1 MPLSQRTADILKLIV
16 SDYIES
22 CAPVGSLA
30 LARHHGLRVSPATIR
45 NDMVKL
51 EDEGYIIRPH
61 TSAGG
66 IPADKGY
73 RFYVETLPQ
82 APSPD
87 DSERTALE
95 WALEQVRRDLEQW
108 ARTAASMM
116 SEVVGTLAF
125 ASAPRPNT
133 TRVKQLELL
142 QIHDFTVL
150 LVLILQGANVLR
162 QLLPVE
168 APTSPDQIEHARNK
182 LVRLFAGRTA
192 DEIAIEKRE
201 RLSPFEQAVIDAMV
215 TMLREEEKSSTPDY
229 VVEGLGPLFEKPELA
244 RPGPARELAEALDD
258 DGTMTGIAA
267 DAPRDGTL
275 AVFIGTENTRQNLR
289 EFSVIV
295 SRYGSPEHASGIV
308 GLIGP
313 TRLAYHQALPV
324 VGFTS
329 SMLSEMVAEV
339 YLGRPVREAES
350 QS

>member
-1 MPLSQRTADILKLIV
+1 MALGQRTADILKLIV
-16 SDYIES
+16 ADYIAS
-22 CAPVGSLA
+22 CAPVGSLT
-30 LARHHGLRVSPATIR
+30 LARHHGLGISPATIR

-73 RFYVETLPQ
+73 RFYVETLP
-82 APSPD
+82 PSRSLD
-87 DSERTALE
+87 EAERAALE
-95 WALEQVRRDLEQW
+95 GALEQVHRDLEQW

-125 ASAPRPNT
+125 ATAPRPNT
-133 TRVKQLELL
+133 TRVNQLELL

-150 LVLILQGANVLR
+150 LVLILQGAQVLR
-162 QLLPVE
+162 QLVPVE
-168 APTSPDQIEHARNK
+168 TPTSPDQLEHARNK

-192 DEIAIEKRE
+192 EEIAGDKRE
-201 RLSPFEQAVIDAMV
+201 RLSPFEHAVIDAMV
-215 TMLREEEKSSTPDY
+215 DMLREEEASSTPDY
-229 VVEGLGPLFEKPELA
+229 VVEGLSALFEQPELA

-258 DGTMTGIAA
+258 DTITAVAA
-267 DAPRDGTL
+267 EAPSDG
-275 AVFIGTENTRQNLR
+275 AVMVVIGAENSKQSLR

-295 SRYGSPEHASGIV
+295 SRYGSPGHASGAV

-313 TRLAYHQALPV
+313 TRLPYHQALPV

-329 SMLSEMVAEV
+329 SMLTEMVAEV
-339 YLGRPVREAES
+339 YLGRRARDSES
-350 QS
+350 